1 MFSLSLLLLSLN
13 ANSLLY
19 SFHQLFYPFS
29 PYIICISGKTVMSR
43 LLCLSRSLIC
53 TQCKYSV
60 QKSEPFVSLLTS
72 RAKLRDQLIKRLIST
87 SRRPAIT
94 PYNSRHPL
102 FWLFGLGTGFVLAL
116 GLKYRDSASGRCE
129 CDVQQ
134 TLRVSKYSAAIDT
147 SRDLLQRIKV
157 TSQVSGPHLLY
168 CVTLLL
174 LCPLFI
180 FNIVC

>member
-60 QKSEPFVSLLTS
+60 QKSEPFASLLTS
-72 RAKLRDQLIKRLIST
+72 RAKLRDQLMKRLIST
-87 SRRPAIT
+87 SRRPVLT
-94 PYNSRHPL
+94 SHNYRLPL
-102 FWLFGLGTGFVLAL
+102 FWLLGIGTGFVIYICIHTYAHTT
-116 GLKYRDSASGRCE
+116 AF
-129 CDVQQ
+129 
-134 TLRVSKYSAAIDT
+134 VSPACSI
-147 SRDLLQRIKV
+147 
-157 TSQVSGPHLLY
+157 PHSK
-168 CVTLLL
+168 CHGGQPNTLLIL
-174 LCPLFI
+174 
-180 FNIVC
+180 